1 MWCSEKSSNSDMISI
16 ESKILD
22 LSAEIASLQMK
33 NIPEFKRLKLISTL
47 RILES
52 RVKLTLSFLNS
63 GPTVNFNTP
72 VTLSKL
78 ISGSSVKSKK

>member
-1 MWCSEKSSNSDMISI
+1 MISI

-33 NIPEFKRLKLISTL
+33 NVPEFKRLKLISTL

-63 GPTVNFNTP
+63 GPTVNFNAP
-72 VTLSKL
+72 VTLSNL
-78 ISGSSVKSKK
+78 VPGSSVKSKK

>member
-1 MWCSEKSSNSDMISI
+1 MVSI

-72 VTLSKL
+72 VTLSNL
-78 ISGSSVKSKK
+78 VPGSSVKSKK